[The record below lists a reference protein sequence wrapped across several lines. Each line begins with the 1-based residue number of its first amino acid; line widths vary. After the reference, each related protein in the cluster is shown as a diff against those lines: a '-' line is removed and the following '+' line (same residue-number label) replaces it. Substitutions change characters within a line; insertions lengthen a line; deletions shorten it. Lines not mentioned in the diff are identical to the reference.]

1 MASIEVTIPK
11 MLAELVDGPRS
22 FTVEGETVDGALS
35 GVVAAHPELRVHL
48 FDETGDIRQHV
59 SCFHNGTMVADRR
72 AAVAD
77 GDELVI
83 LQAVSGG

>member
-1 MASIEVTIPK
+1 MERPWT
-11 MLAELVDGPRS
+11 GPCRR
-22 FTVEGETVDGALS
+22 
-35 GVVAAHPELRVHL
+35 VVAAHPELRVHL

-59 SCFHNGTMVADRR
+59 SCFHNGAMVADRG
-72 AAVAD
+72 VAMAE